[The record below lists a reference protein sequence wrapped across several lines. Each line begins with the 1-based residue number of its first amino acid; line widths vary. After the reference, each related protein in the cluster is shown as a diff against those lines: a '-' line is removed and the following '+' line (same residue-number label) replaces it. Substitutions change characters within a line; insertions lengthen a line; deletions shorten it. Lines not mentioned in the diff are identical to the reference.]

1 MALIAVQ
8 PFALTN
14 ATVKVGTSNF
24 ETSVSTVEFV
34 PTTPAFGFKGLTPA
48 AVFNFPGSPS
58 WVVNITAAQD
68 WDTPGSLSNYLLA
81 SAGTSVVMDFVPKLG
96 GKTFRATVTLQPG
109 NIGGAVDTVP
119 VFSVTLQVQGAPTI
133 VTP

>member
-24 ETSVSTVEFV
+24 ETSVSQVEFV
-34 PTTPAFGFKGLTPA
+34 PTVPTFGFKGLTPNS
-48 AVFNFPGSPS
+48 AVNFPGSAS
-58 WVVNITAAQD
+58 WVVNLTAAQD
-68 WDTPGSLSNYLLA
+68 WDTTGSLANYLLA
-81 SAGTSVVMDFVPKLG
+81 SAGTTVVMDFVPKVG
-96 GKTFRATVTLQPG
+96 GKTFRASVTLQPG
-109 NIGGAVDTVP
+109 TIGGSVDTVP
-119 VFSVTLQVQGAPTI
+119 TFSVTLQVVGAPSI